1 HGDLAIDLDRLEVRR
16 DRRLISLTA
25 AEFRLL
31 TALIQADGRVL
42 TRQALLDA
50 LYGPVQGDA
59 LERTIDVHVGRLR
72 DKLGEEVDHPRYI
85 ATVRG
90 AGYRALD
97 QQAPTLPSP
106 ASGGGKLDSSSTRE
120 GRE

>member
-1 HGDLAIDLDRLEVRR
+1 
-16 DRRLISLTA
+16 LTA

-31 TALIQADGRVL
+31 TALIQAEGRVL

-50 LYGPVQGDA
+50 LYGPVQGET

-72 DKLGEEVDHPRYI
+72 EKLGEEAGQRRYI

-90 AGYRALD
+90 AGYRAI
-97 QQAPTLPSP
+97 S
-106 ASGGGKLDSSSTRE
+106 E
-120 GRE
+120 

>member
-1 HGDLAIDLDRLEVRR
+1 MIQHGDLAIDLDRLEVRR
-16 DRRLISLTA
+16 GDRPIALTA

-31 TALIQADGRVL
+31 TALVQAEGRVL
-42 TRQALLDA
+42 TRQVLLDA

-72 DKLGEEVDHPRYI
+72 DKLGESLGNPRYI

-90 AGYRALD
+90 AGYRAVD
-97 QQAPTLPSP
+97 GALP
-106 ASGGGKLDSSSTRE
+106 
-120 GRE
+120 

>member
-1 HGDLAIDLDRLEVRR
+1 M
-16 DRRLISLTA
+16 ISLTA

-31 TALIQADGRVL
+31 TALIQAEGRVL

-90 AGYRALD
+90 AGYRAVD